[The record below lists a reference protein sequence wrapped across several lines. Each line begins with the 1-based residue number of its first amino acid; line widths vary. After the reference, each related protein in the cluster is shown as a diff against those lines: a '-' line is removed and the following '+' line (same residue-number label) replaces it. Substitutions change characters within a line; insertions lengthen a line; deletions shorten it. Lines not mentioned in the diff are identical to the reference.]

1 MSDQING
8 VNWNYDIINTALNI
22 EQDAMDDIS
31 TVLQDVQDNE
41 VGNLVLTDGTT
52 AGQDLVTEYGYD
64 AGTEVNITDAAG
76 AMVVDDLMQK
86 VSTKG
91 QVAAQLLSTANKIN
105 QTVSR
110 ILQA

>member
-22 EQDAMDDIS
+22 EQDAMEDIS
-31 TVLQDVQDNE
+31 TVLQDVQDNT
-41 VGNLVLTDGTT
+41 VGDLAVSGTE
-52 AGQDLVTEYGYD
+52 GQDLITEYGYD